1 LLPLFGRIFNVM
13 VYATLLTMI
22 CVGLLVVAAMHDLAA
37 RTIPNAL
44 PAFLAGGGFLL
55 HLGAGNLA
63 AALATAAMVCS
74 LAAFC
79 WFRGWLGGGDV
90 KLLGAAALA
99 VPVVSMTSF
108 ILDVGVAGGLLAL
121 LYLLARRLVPAA
133 SVTGPVS
140 LAARVWR
147 AECWRIR
154 RGGPLPYGLAIAAGG
169 VLTLLQGGPT

>member
-1 LLPLFGRIFNVM
+1 LFGRIFNVM
-13 VYATLLTMI
+13 VYDTLLTVI
-22 CVGLLVVAAMHDLAA
+22 CVGLLVVAATHDLAA

-55 HLGAGNLA
+55 HLAAGDLP
-63 AALATAAMVCS
+63 AALVVATLVFVTAV
-74 LAAFC
+74 LC

-90 KLLGAAALA
+90 KLLAAAA
-99 VPVVSMTSF
+99 MVVPVVALPAF
-108 ILDVGVAGGLLAL
+108 ILDVGLAGGLLAL

-133 SVTGPVS
+133 SVATPVS

-154 RGGPLPYGLAIAAGG
+154 RGGPLPYGVAIAAGG

>member
-1 LLPLFGRIFNVM
+1 M
-13 VYATLLTMI
+13 VYDTLLTVI
-22 CVGLLVVAAMHDLAA
+22 CVGLLVVAATHDLAA

-55 HLGAGNLA
+55 HLAVGDLPAA
-63 AALATAAMVCS
+63 MAVAALVFVVA
-74 LAAFC
+74 LIFWFC
-79 WFRGWLGGGDV
+79 GWLGGGDV

-99 VPVVSMTSF
+99 VPVSGVVSF
-108 ILDVGVAGGLLAL
+108 ILGVGVAGGVLAL

-133 SVTGPVS
+133 RVPTPVS

-154 RGGPLPYGLAIAAGG
+154 RGGPLPYGVAIAIGG

>member
-1 LLPLFGRIFNVM
+1 LVF
-13 VYATLLTMI
+13 
-22 CVGLLVVAAMHDLAA
+22 VVAVL
-37 RTIPNAL
+37 
-44 PAFLAGGGFLL
+44 
-55 HLGAGNLA
+55 
-63 AALATAAMVCS
+63 
-74 LAAFC
+74 C

-99 VPVVSMTSF
+99 VPVTGVASF
-108 ILDVGVAGGLLAL
+108 ILGVGMAGGVLAL

-133 SVTGPVS
+133 RVSTPGS

-154 RGGPLPYGLAIAAGG
+154 RGGPLPYGVAIAIGG

>member
-1 LLPLFGRIFNVM
+1 VFGLINGQIGPSFFAIFLLAAVASVTDVARGRIYNWLTLPLTLTALI
-13 VYATLLTMI
+13 YATVTLGWSGLGHSLL
-22 CVGLLVVAAMHDLAA
+22 GL
-37 RTIPNAL
+37 AL
-44 PAFLAGGGFLL
+44 GFLL
-55 HLGAGNLA
+55 Y
-63 AALATAAMVCS
+63 
-74 LAAFC
+74 
-79 WFRGWLGGGDV
+79 GWMFWIGVLGGGDV

-133 SVTGPVS
+133 SVTVPVS